1 MRCDVLIGPT
11 LQVCEF
17 TLQFVLGNS
26 PPANL
31 ISYKYES
38 GILLGKFVEFFLT
51 ASNEEATLESNSI
64 KKLVH
69 QRVTQSI
76 TTTLPA
82 TL

>member
-1 MRCDVLIGPT
+1 M
-11 LQVCEF
+11 
-17 TLQFVLGNS
+17 
-26 PPANL
+26 
-31 ISYKYES
+31 
-38 GILLGKFVEFFLT
+38 T

-82 TL
+82 T